1 MRMAWSRRRGTDGH
15 EPGPPAVATA
25 DALYRRAVQLSHQ
38 PGSGDAAERAAG
50 EAVAAY
56 RAQQRSDRDPTAPET
71 TALQARRKLAL
82 ALWRHS
88 RLLVA
93 NHGPALGL
101 EPAREGIALARA
113 VLEATPSDDP
123 GFDALIAE
131 TAMAMGD
138 LSKTA
143 AAAGQQS
150 EHDALLRDAIA
161 LCEAHAGP
169 RARQALGA
177 ILHDRAA
184 DAASA
189 VHAGIARGQHSE
201 AQITR
206 ALDALDK
213 VVGVRRTLVDPGR
226 PATQC
231 ELAGSLLMRG
241 KLRCLL
247 ADGDGGAAD
256 LLAAWNTLATAD
268 GPDTGMLRDQLRHAM
283 HLAEEAYPQVV
294 ATLAWPWVPAAMD
307 RTTDDSTRSAT
318 AARWKPAMAE
328 ALRLME
334 RGERRQAVAVLT
346 PAAKSGANEA
356 MHTLA
361 LLYREMGQR
370 RRADRWLARAAR
382 AGNVEAMV
390 IMGCNAVESG
400 RVDAARH
407 LLGAAAESGQPN
419 ALFNYG
425 MLLARYLQ
433 RADEALPL
441 WERAAEQG
449 HTLAALNL
457 GNVSYQIGRHS
468 EAERWFRTGAELGN
482 AQAMF
487 NLALVLSATGRTSE
501 AARWRRRGLVA
512 QQA

>member
-1 MRMAWSRRRGTDGH
+1 MRMAWSRKRGTDRH
-15 EPGPPAVATA
+15 EPGAPALATA
-25 DALYRRAVQLSHQ
+25 DALYRRAIQLSHQ

-56 RAQQRSDRDPTAPET
+56 RAQQRSDRHPTAPET
-71 TALQARRKLAL
+71 TVLQARRKLAL

-88 RLLVA
+88 RLLAA

-101 EPAREGIALARA
+101 EPGREGIALARA
-113 VLEATPSDDP
+113 VLEATHSDDP

-131 TAMAMGD
+131 TATAMSH
-138 LSKTA
+138 LSQIA
-143 AAAGQQS
+143 AAAGHPS
-150 EHDALLRDAIA
+150 EHDTVLRDAIA
-161 LCEAHAGP
+161 LCEAHHGP
-169 RARQALGA
+169 RARHALGMV
-177 ILHDRAA
+177 LHERAA
-184 DAASA
+184 EAASA
-189 VHAGIARGQHSE
+189 VHAGIARGQHNE
-201 AQITR
+201 AQTTS

-213 VVGVRRTLVDPGR
+213 VVDVRRALVDPRR
-226 PATQC
+226 PATQW
-231 ELAGSLLMRG
+231 ELAESLLMRG

-247 ADGDGGAAD
+247 ADGEGGATD
-256 LLAAWNTLATAD
+256 LLAAWNTVATVEE
-268 GPDTGMLRDQLRHAM
+268 PDTGTLRDQVRHAM

-294 ATLAWPWVPAAMD
+294 ATLAWPWEPATVAH
-307 RTTDDSTRSAT
+307 TTDGGTPSAA

-334 RGERRQAVAVLT
+334 RGDRRQAVAVLT

-361 LLYREMGQR
+361 LLYRELGQR

-390 IMGCNAVESG
+390 MMGCQAAESG
-400 RVDAARH
+400 RIGDAQR
-407 LLGAAAESGQPN
+407 LLHTAAESGQPN

-449 HTLAALNL
+449 HTRAALNL
-457 GNVSYQIGRHS
+457 GNLSYQIGRHGD
-468 EAERWFRTGAELGN
+468 AERWFRTGAELGN